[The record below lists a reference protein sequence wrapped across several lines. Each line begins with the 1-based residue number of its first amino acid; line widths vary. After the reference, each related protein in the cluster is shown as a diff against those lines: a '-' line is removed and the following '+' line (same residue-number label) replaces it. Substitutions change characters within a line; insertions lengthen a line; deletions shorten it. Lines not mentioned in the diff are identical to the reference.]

1 MKKLSSFRWLEKK
14 EIITFL
20 NKLARMTPRAE
31 MVEFLDK
38 LKQTGFDYATYSG
51 ISISPFEL
59 GAEMVDKEKALSQAS
74 EKLQQIDD
82 YYSQGFYSEEE
93 RKQKKITVWEEC
105 KDNLQE
111 QLINN
116 LEKKNTASFYH
127 I

>member
-1 MKKLSSFRWLEKK
+1 
-14 EIITFL
+14 
-20 NKLARMTPRAE
+20 MTPQAE

-93 RKQKKITVWEEC
+93 RKQKKIAVWEEC